1 MHRQLLNQLRRITGL
16 NETAQIDR
24 ALDELSALAA
34 DSGSGLSADAAQ
46 LLNGLRDLLQRVAG
60 TYTQHDRDIELRAR
74 SLQISSDE
82 LAEAYAKLDA
92 EAQLQ
97 RVVIEQLR
105 NSVNDLLLRDGRP
118 IIDGDAPGLEELAV
132 TMANLV
138 RERSAVQHELEMQ
151 KFAMDEHAII
161 SITDADGKI
170 IYANDRFC
178 RISGYDRDEL
188 IGNSHRVVNSGLH
201 SHSFFRNLWQTIL
214 AGQVWRGEIRNLNKN
229 GRLYWLAATIVPLLG
244 ADDRP
249 ERFIAIRT
257 DITHRKLAEAAME
270 ESRSFLQGITDT
282 VDDGLFRLDENMQC
296 VFLNPAAERLLG
308 IALMQ
313 MIEQPFL
320 SMVGLCDSEGGVVSG
335 YDLLAGIAGDETFRS
350 DDLCMVRRG
359 GEIFPVS
366 L

>member
-1 MHRQLLNQLRRITGL
+1 
-16 NETAQIDR
+16 
-24 ALDELSALAA
+24 
-34 DSGSGLSADAAQ
+34 
-46 LLNGLRDLLQRVAG
+46 
-60 TYTQHDRDIELRAR
+60 
-74 SLQISSDE
+74 
-82 LAEAYAKLDA
+82 
-92 EAQLQ
+92 
-97 RVVIEQLR
+97 
-105 NSVNDLLLRDGRP
+105 
-118 IIDGDAPGLEELAV
+118 
-132 TMANLV
+132 
-138 RERSAVQHELEMQ
+138 
-151 KFAMDEHAII
+151 
-161 SITDADGKI
+161 
-170 IYANDRFC
+170 
-178 RISGYDRDEL
+178 
-188 IGNSHRVVNSGLH
+188 
-201 SHSFFRNLWQTIL
+201 
-214 AGQVWRGEIRNLNKN
+214 EIRNLNKN

-270 ESRSFLQGITDT
+270 ESRCFLQGSTDT

-366 L
+366 LAITALGRRSGEGGWVGSFRDITDSKRAQVELAAANIEADRANHLKGQFLANMSHELRTPLNAVIGLGHLVQQTGLQPLQRDYLQKMESASQHLLGLINDIL